1 MDKDKLHRSLA
12 HIAAGA
18 DKMAQ
23 AANIITHG
31 LKNGDSPARI
41 ARHLA
46 DYGLLAPDLPGEDIV
61 SANGTPVWRPDKG
74 LMVTAF
80 QDGEVRMGIPPTYP
94 DTEFREAIYTQQS
107 ATKQAL
113 ALLAAAQHAG
123 DHDG

>member
-1 MDKDKLHRSLA
+1 MNNLD
-12 HIAAGA
+12 
-18 DKMAQ
+18 Q
-23 AANIITHG
+23 AAQV
-31 LKNGDSPARI
+31 I
-41 ARHLA
+41 ALCAQKGYGPYLTAETLA

-80 QDGEVRMGIPPTYP
+80 RDGEVRMGIPPTYP

-123 DHDG
+123 DQDG